1 MKFENFE
8 IESEV
13 TSMEVCEKIS
23 KYIDEHKISQIE
35 LCEKT
40 NISPSKLN
48 LSLNKKRKMTF
59 EEYQTICW
67 ALGVGVDKFME
78 PRPPKAS

>member
-1 MKFENFE
+1 
-8 IESEV
+8 
-13 TSMEVCEKIS
+13 MEVCEKIDQYM
-23 KYIDEHKISQIE
+23 KEHNISQIE

-40 NISPSKLN
+40 HISPPKLN
-48 LSLNKKRKMTF
+48 LSLNKKRKLTF
-59 EEYQTICW
+59 EEYQIICW